1 MKFTKGRVFVT
12 SSNFI
17 SPILKWAG
25 GKRQLLS
32 EIFPLLP
39 EHFTTYCEPFLG
51 GGAVLFSLQPSTAIV
66 NDINTDL
73 ITAYKVIRDNVDL
86 LVESLKMHI
95 NTPEYFYSVRSLD
108 RNKTEYQAL
117 SKIEQ
122 ASRLLFLNKT
132 CFNGLFR
139 VNSSGEFNSP
149 YGYYRNPNFIN
160 EPALRAVSNYF
171 NTNNIEFYC
180 EDFSETLLRVKKG
193 GFVYLDPPYDPVS
206 VTADFTGYNKGG
218 FNKNDQNRLKQCCD
232 KLSQHNIKFLLS
244 NSATE
249 FIMDLY
255 QEYDISFVKA
265 KRIINATAQ
274 KRNIAMEVLIK
285 NY

>member
-73 ITAYKVIRDNVDL
+73 INAYGVIRDNVDL
-86 LVESLKMHI
+86 LVESLKMHV

-232 KLSQHNIKFLLS
+232 KLSQQNIKFLLS